1 VPIVTS
7 NDREVLMQ
15 IGGVMRVRLV
25 TAKPDDTAAAAIK
38 LMLDANVGSVVVCEE
53 TVPVGIFTER
63 DVLKLA
69 GQGADFGTTLLRT
82 AMTPNPLTISSEDG
96 ILDAAQLM
104 GARRLRH
111 LPVVQDGNLIGIVS
125 IRDVLAF
132 LAERLFSE
140 HDEVAHDTARALL
153 QNH

>member
-1 VPIVTS
+1 
-7 NDREVLMQ
+7 MQ
-15 IGGVMRVRLV
+15 ISGVMRVRLV
-25 TAKPDDTAAAAIK
+25 TASPDETTLAAIRR
-38 LMLDANVGSVVVCEE
+38 MLEGGVGSVVVVEG

-69 GQGADFGTTLLRT
+69 GQGANFDTTLLRD

-104 GARRLRH
+104 GARKLRH
-111 LPVVQDGNLIGIVS
+111 LPVVEGGNLVGIVS

-132 LAERLFSE
+132 LTERLFSE
-140 HDEVAHDTARALL
+140 HDEVAHDTARTLL
-153 QNH
+153 QKQ